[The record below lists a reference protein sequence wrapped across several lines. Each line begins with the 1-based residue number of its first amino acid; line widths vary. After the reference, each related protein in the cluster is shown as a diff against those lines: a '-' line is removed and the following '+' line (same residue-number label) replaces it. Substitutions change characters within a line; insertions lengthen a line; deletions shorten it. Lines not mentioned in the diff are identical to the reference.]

1 MMLQSTQCGFYRAPD
16 PAIFHKHGQ
25 PLSVVALSGQCPQ
38 HRVQLNCPLIWAI
51 LKLRGAVAMVRCVFP
66 QRTIAIHSGDML
78 VVLVW

>member
-51 LKLRGAVAMVRCVFP
+51 LKPRCGEVTSHICDCMVR
-66 QRTIAIHSGDML
+66 
-78 VVLVW
+78 